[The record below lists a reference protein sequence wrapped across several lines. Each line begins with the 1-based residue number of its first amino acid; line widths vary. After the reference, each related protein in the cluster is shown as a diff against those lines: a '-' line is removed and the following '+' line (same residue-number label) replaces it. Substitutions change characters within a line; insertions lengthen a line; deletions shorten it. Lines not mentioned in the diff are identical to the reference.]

1 MRVTVPRSAGGRPNR
16 YMAGI
21 FLSYRRNDSAGYA
34 GRLFDRLTAHFGDDH
49 VFMDVDT
56 LAPSERFASK
66 IERAIAA
73 ADVML
78 VLIGPRWAEEAPR
91 LADPE
96 DFVRREL
103 LAAVRVDCRL
113 IPVSL
118 DGAAFPDESALPD
131 DLRAVVR
138 SEGVTLRH
146 AEFGRDTDHLVDVLA
161 AFVKPSPE
169 ATRRCVS
176 RALQR
181 AGWPFSWFGAVV
193 RRVPLRAALAGL
205 CLAIGIAWA
214 STLGLTYVKALS
226 DGWEAGSKDATEK
239 ALTSG
244 SAAVAE
250 RAFILRGRVKDSA
263 NRDVEDASITLTNF
277 QTGQS
282 TQATTSSDGGFQ
294 VDLRAI
300 DVTRDTLI
308 DMVVA
313 KARYRKQTDRFS
325 YLEGFAYRSVLQ
337 PEAGVGGAQ

>member
-1 MRVTVPRSAGGRPNR
+1 
-16 YMAGI
+16 MAGI

-34 GRLFDRLTAHFGDDH
+34 GRLFDRLTAHFGDDR

-56 LAPSERFASK
+56 LVPSERFASK
-66 IERAIAA
+66 IERAIAG

-78 VLIGPRWAEEAPR
+78 VLIGPRWAEDAPR
-91 LADPE
+91 LADPD

-103 LAAVRVDCRL
+103 LAALRVDCRV

-118 DGAAFPDESALPD
+118 DGAAIPDESTLPQE
-131 DLRAVVR
+131 LRAVVR

-146 AEFGRDTDHLVDVLA
+146 AEFGRDADHLIDVLS

-176 RALQR
+176 RALLR
-181 AGWPFSWFGAVV
+181 AGWPFSWFGSVV
-193 RRVPLRAALAGL
+193 RRVPLRAALASL
-205 CLAIGIAWA
+205 CIALVVAWTA
-214 STLGLTYVKALS
+214 TMGVIYAKALS

-244 SAAVAE
+244 SAAIAE

-263 NRDVEDASITLTNF
+263 NHDLEDAAVTLTNF

-282 TQATTSSDGGFQ
+282 IQATTNSDGGFQ

-308 DMVVA
+308 DLVVA

>member
-1 MRVTVPRSAGGRPNR
+1 
-16 YMAGI
+16 MAGI

-34 GRLFDRLTAHFGDDH
+34 GRLFDRLTAHFGDDR

-56 LAPSERFASK
+56 LVPSERFASK
-66 IERAIAA
+66 IERAIAG

-91 LADPE
+91 LADPD
-96 DFVRREL
+96 DFVRREI
-103 LAAVRVDCRL
+103 LAALRVDCRV

-118 DGAAFPDESALPD
+118 DGAAIPDESTLPEE
-131 DLRAVVR
+131 LRAVVR
-138 SEGVTLRH
+138 SEGVALRH
-146 AEFGRDTDHLVDVLA
+146 AEFGRDTDHVIDVLG

-181 AGWPFSWFGAVV
+181 AGWPVSWFGTIV

-205 CLAIGIAWA
+205 CIALVVAWTA
-214 STLGLTYVKALS
+214 AMGVVYAKALA

-244 SAAVAE
+244 NAAIAE

-263 NRDVEDASITLTNF
+263 NHDLEDAAVTLTNF

-282 TQATTSSDGGFQ
+282 IQATTNSDGGFQ

-308 DMVVA
+308 DLVVA

-337 PEAGVGGAQ
+337 PDAGVGGAQ

>member
-1 MRVTVPRSAGGRPNR
+1 
-16 YMAGI
+16 MAGI

-34 GRLFDRLTAHFGDDH
+34 GRLFDRLTAHFGDDR

-56 LAPSERFASK
+56 LVPSERFASK
-66 IERAIAA
+66 IERAIAG
-73 ADVML
+73 ADAML

-91 LADPE
+91 LADPD
-96 DFVRREL
+96 DFVRREI
-103 LAAVRVDCRL
+103 LAALRVDCRV
-113 IPVSL
+113 IPVTL
-118 DGAAFPDESALPD
+118 DGAAIPDESALPEE
-131 DLRAVVR
+131 LRAVVR
-138 SEGVTLRH
+138 REGVSLRH
-146 AEFGRDTDHLVDVLA
+146 AEFGRDADHLVDVLS

-176 RALQR
+176 SALRR
-181 AGWPFSWFGAVV
+181 AGWPFSWFGTMVK
-193 RRVPLRAALAGL
+193 RVPLRAALAGM
-205 CLAIGIAWA
+205 CIAVVAAWA
-214 STLGLTYVKALS
+214 ATMGLTYVKALS
-226 DGWEAGSKDATEK
+226 DGFEAGSKDATEK

-244 SAAVAE
+244 SAAIAE

-263 NRDVEDASITLTNF
+263 NRDLEDAEVTLTNI

-282 TQATTSSDGGFQ
+282 ILAKTNSDGGFQ

-308 DMVVA
+308 DMVVV

>member
-1 MRVTVPRSAGGRPNR
+1 MP
-16 YMAGI
+16 GI
-21 FLSYRRNDSAGYA
+21 FISYRRNDSAGHA
-34 GRLFDRLTAHFGDDH
+34 GRLFDRLTAHFGDDR

-66 IERAIAA
+66 IERAIAD

-78 VLIGPRWAEEAPR
+78 VLIGPRWVDEAKR
-91 LADPE
+91 LFDPD

-103 LAAVRVDCRL
+103 LAAIRVECRL

-118 DGAAFPDESALPD
+118 DGARIPEDSVLPE

-146 AEFGRDTDHLVDVLA
+146 AEFGRDADHLIEVLS
-161 AFVKPSPE
+161 AFVKASPE

-176 RALQR
+176 RALAR

-193 RRVPLRAALAGL
+193 RWVPLRAAIAGL
-205 CLAIGIAWA
+205 CLALAAAWA
-214 STLGLTYVKALS
+214 LTLSAAYLKAKA
-226 DGWEAGSKDATEK
+226 DGWEAGSQDATEK
-239 ALTSG
+239 ALASG
-244 SAAVAE
+244 SAQIAE

-263 NRDVEDASITLTNF
+263 NHDLEDAAVTLTNF
-277 QTGQS
+277 QTGRS
-282 TQATTSSDGGFQ
+282 TQATTNSDGGFQ

-308 DMVVA
+308 DLVVA

-337 PEAGVGGAQ
+337 PDAAGGGGGAQ